1 MNKKLLFLG
10 LLIGIFAAIA
20 TTSHAQTDYA
30 SADISAILEE
40 NDLHEAFARYTSV
53 LVYFQ
58 PEEAS
63 RLGFTSANGRLNDR
77 SAQTDTQTLQ
87 ALESVRKTL
96 QEINPKN
103 LSAGKRIEY
112 HLFQDLLQRNIWSL
126 QQNRLMQNPLYY
138 AQALDALFDILQQ
151 PATNPLAQRSELLG
165 RLEALPNVYAQ
176 AQKNLSLVSPRMAR
190 LAMEKA
196 YYAYLSFD
204 TIKEHVTNKG
214 ELTTDTRDTVKIEN
228 ALTKAKASISNLF
241 ELFKNLSKDSLA
253 LTTTISPKDYA
264 QKLNHYYQ
272 ITQKT
277 DQVAAELNTRWDEAQ
292 HQLFEA
298 LRPFELSA
306 DEEEMVIVED
316 LNQRPQEKLP
326 AKKDKTTLEYVPPTA
341 NQFYAVAG
349 QLVSSFTSENLL
361 EQFAAQTNAQSAAL
375 LKQNALVGPVP
386 VKIQSLLPYFAY
398 QKKFLTYPA
407 FSAFWLRVPTGNELA
422 KTEAL
427 NRDFNEPAAKLFIS
441 EEIIP
446 GRFYQAQA
454 QKNRMRRLFG
464 SPLLAN
470 GWTLYALRVAQQ
482 ANVFVTDEELLF
494 AAWQRFVRT
503 VSAVVDYRF
512 NTQQYTYE
520 EALNFLTEQNGF
532 APETATQMVDDVLS
546 NPGEAVSYVLG
557 EGIWQENADKYFKK
571 EKDYNAVTAWLLEM
585 GNVSPADVPGE
596 LKRLYRNK

>member
-1 MNKKLLFLG
+1 MNKKWLFLG
-10 LLIGIFAAIA
+10 LLSGILLSFPVV
-20 TTSHAQTDYA
+20 SQAQVDF
-30 SADISAILEE
+30 SSGNVDVLLEE
-40 NDLHEAFARYTSV
+40 NALREAFTRYTSI
-53 LVYFQ
+53 LVFFQ

-63 RLGFTSANGRLNDR
+63 RLGFSAANNRLNDR
-77 SAQTDTQTLQ
+77 ALQSDMQILQ
-87 ALESVRKTL
+87 ALESLRKTMDG
-96 QEINPKN
+96 IDPKN
-103 LSAGKRIEY
+103 LSASKRIEY
-112 HLFQDLLQRNIWSL
+112 HLLQDTLHRHIWTL
-126 QQNRLMQNPLYY
+126 QQNRLTQDPLYY
-138 AQALDALFDILQQ
+138 AQALDALYDVLALPTSSAQQ
-151 PATNPLAQRSELLG
+151 QRADLLA
-165 RLEALPNVYAQ
+165 RLEALSTVSEQ
-176 AQKNLSLVSPRMAR
+176 ARKNLSLVSPRLAQ

-264 QKLNHYYQ
+264 QKLNDYYQ

-375 LKQNALVGPVP
+375 LKQNTLVGPVP

>member
-1 MNKKLLFLG
+1 M
-10 LLIGIFAAIA
+10 
-20 TTSHAQTDYA
+20 
-30 SADISAILEE
+30 
-40 NDLHEAFARYTSV
+40 
-53 LVYFQ
+53 
-58 PEEAS
+58 
-63 RLGFTSANGRLNDR
+63 
-77 SAQTDTQTLQ
+77 
-87 ALESVRKTL
+87 
-96 QEINPKN
+96 
-103 LSAGKRIEY
+103 
-112 HLFQDLLQRNIWSL
+112 
-126 QQNRLMQNPLYY
+126 
-138 AQALDALFDILQQ
+138 
-151 PATNPLAQRSELLG
+151 
-165 RLEALPNVYAQ
+165 
-176 AQKNLSLVSPRMAR
+176 
-190 LAMEKA
+190 
-196 YYAYLSFD
+196 
-204 TIKEHVTNKG
+204 
-214 ELTTDTRDTVKIEN
+214 
-228 ALTKAKASISNLF
+228 
-241 ELFKNLSKDSLA
+241 
-253 LTTTISPKDYA
+253 
-264 QKLNHYYQ
+264 
-272 ITQKT
+272 
-277 DQVAAELNTRWDEAQ
+277 
-292 HQLFEA
+292 
-298 LRPFELSA
+298 
-306 DEEEMVIVED
+306 
-316 LNQRPQEKLP
+316 
-326 AKKDKTTLEYVPPTA
+326 
-341 NQFYAVAG
+341 
-349 QLVSSFTSENLL
+349 
-361 EQFAAQTNAQSAAL
+361 
-375 LKQNALVGPVP
+375 
-386 VKIQSLLPYFAY
+386 
-398 QKKFLTYPA
+398 
-407 FSAFWLRVPTGNELA
+407 PTGNELA